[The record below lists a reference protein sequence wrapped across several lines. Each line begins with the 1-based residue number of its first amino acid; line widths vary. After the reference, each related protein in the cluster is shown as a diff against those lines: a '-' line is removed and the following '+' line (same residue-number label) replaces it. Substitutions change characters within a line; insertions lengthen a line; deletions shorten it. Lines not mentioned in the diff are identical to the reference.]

1 LRIGR
6 GCAANVVAANVYRG
20 LFLTGSLGL
29 FVSLSACAGGERTE
43 ALEAGLATSTDL
55 TVDTSVRYQRI
66 TGFGASSAWTGG
78 SISEAWAD
86 TFFSPERGLGLSLLR
101 VHIAPNGTTVETL
114 TAQRAVARGAS
125 VWAAPWSPPGA
136 WKTSG
141 TDNHGGSLLP
151 EHYQDWAD
159 RLAAFSVAMKAKGV
173 PLIALSAQNEPNWSA
188 EWETCV
194 YTPDELVT
202 FVGQYLG
209 PTLARESPD
218 TQLIAPETIDWN
230 TLEQFAEPLLADPAA
245 RDALSVIA
253 VHAYG
258 GVPYPYTAPAEAGKE
273 FWETEVSYDSDSSFQ
288 AALETA
294 RQVQRHLMAGVNA
307 FHYWWLLS
315 DTTGGLMRGG
325 ELEPQAY
332 GLGHY
337 SKFVRPGYVRVDVPA
352 APQPGVSSS
361 AYYDPESHRTV
372 LVLVNETTSEL
383 SSSLHLDGVSPV
395 QVRPWVTSAEESLAA
410 HPPLPFANP
419 FDYAFAP
426 QSVTSLVFSETLE
439 ATGAG
444 GEGGEGGAPAADGGA
459 GGEPSTDG
467 TSSAGAPDDGEP
479 NGTGGAASADG
490 DPAANGGGTDSAA
503 PSEPD
508 LTTIAPPKRGAYAA
522 CAMSRTTGPAPLTPL
537 VAYVLLA
544 LQRRRQRIHRR

>member
-1 LRIGR
+1 
-6 GCAANVVAANVYRG
+6 VYRG
-20 LFLTGSLGL
+20 VFLTGSLGAL
-29 FVSLSACAGGERTE
+29 VLSLSGCAGDTGLERTQ
-43 ALEAGLATSTDL
+43 ALEAGLAASTDL
-55 TVDTSVRYQRI
+55 TVDTSVRYQTI

-101 VHIAPNGTTVETL
+101 IHIAPDGTTVETL
-114 TAQRAVARGAS
+114 TAERAVARGAS

-159 RLAAFSVAMKAKGV
+159 RLAAFTVAMKAKGV
-173 PLIALSAQNEPNWSA
+173 PLVALSAQNEPNWSA
-188 EWETCV
+188 DWETCV

-218 TQLIAPETIDWN
+218 TKLIAPETIDWN
-230 TLEQFAEPLLADPAA
+230 TLEQFAEPLLADPAS

-258 GVPYPYTAPAEAGKE
+258 GVPYPYSAPAEAGKE
-273 FWETEVSYDSDSSFQ
+273 FWETEVSYDTDSSFQ

-294 RQVQRHLMAGVNA
+294 RQVQQHLVVGGVNA
-307 FHYWWLLS
+307 FHYWWLVS

-325 ELEPQAY
+325 ELQPQAY

-337 SKFVRPGYVRVDVPA
+337 SKFVRPGYVRVDVPE
-352 APQPGVSSS
+352 APQTGVSIS

-372 LVLVNETTSEL
+372 LVLVNETTQEL
-383 SSSLHLDGVSPV
+383 SSSLHLQGVSPL
-395 QVRPWVTSAEESLAA
+395 QVRPWVTTADESLSA
-410 HPPLPFANP
+410 HPPISFTNPLEYSFA
-419 FDYAFAP
+419 A
-426 QSVTSLVFSETLE
+426 QSITSLVFSETLE

-444 GEGGEGGAPAADGGA
+444 GEGGARAADGGA
-459 GGEPSTDG
+459 GGEPNVDS
-467 TSSAGAPDDGEP
+467 TSSAGAPDNEP
-479 NGTGGAASADG
+479 NGTGGAPSADG
-490 DPAANGGGTDSAA
+490 DPAANGGGTDSAT
-503 PSEPD
+503 PSPPEPD
-508 LTTIAPPKRGAYAA
+508 LTAIAPRKRGAYAA
-522 CAMSRTTGPAPLTPL
+522 CAMSSTTGPAPIALI
-537 VAYVLLA
+537 VSYVLLA
-544 LQRRRQRIHRR
+544 FQRRRRRTQSRR